1 MTPSRLTAQEARHI
15 ANNAEQWWPILMNAG
30 QIAEAEHQR
39 ADAEL
44 YARMAEKIQDR
55 KELAA

>member
-1 MTPSRLTAQEARHI
+1 MTSSRLTAQEALHI
-15 ANNAEQWWPILMNAG
+15 ARNAERWVPILMNAG

-44 YARMAEKIQDR
+44 YARMAEKIQTER
-55 KELAA
+55 KVA

>member
-1 MTPSRLTAQEARHI
+1 MTPSRLTAQEALRI
-15 ANNAEQWWPILMNAG
+15 ARNAERWWPILTDAG

-44 YARMAEKIQDR
+44 YSRLAEKIQDR

>member
-1 MTPSRLTAQEARHI
+1 MTPSRLTAQEARTL
-15 ANNAEQWWPILMNAG
+15 ANRAARWWPILINAG
-30 QIAEAEHQR
+30 EIAEAEHQR

-44 YARMAEKIQDR
+44 YSRLAEKIQDR

>member
-15 ANNAEQWWPILMNAG
+15 ARNAERWVPILINAG

-44 YARMAEKIQDR
+44 YARMAEKIETR

>member
-1 MTPSRLTAQEARHI
+1 MTPPRLTAQEARTL
-15 ANNAEQWWPILMNAG
+15 ARNASRWWPILINAG

-44 YARMAEKIQDR
+44 YARMAEKIQTER
-55 KELAA
+55 KAAA